1 MATKIRSLLAEI
13 NHYRL
18 EIQGM
23 IPLIPD
29 QVKTFLATGFPRLTR
44 PLRESQFRR
53 RYRQIYY
60 QLRVRWAGGPQK
72 RDKP

>member
-1 MATKIRSLLAEI
+1 MTAKTRSLLQEI

-29 QVKTFLATGFPRLTR
+29 QVKTFLATRFPRLTR
-44 PLRESQFRR
+44 PLRESRFRR
-53 RYRQIYY
+53 RYRQIYH
-60 QLRVRWAGGPQK
+60 QLRVR
-72 RDKP
+72 RFLTYRH